1 METIGKNITYYRV
14 KKGLSQDDLAR
25 LLSVSKDLVV
35 AWEKDER
42 EPSSLQIEKIAA
54 LFRINKEDILSKKT
68 YEKIIPVYSSTSSKG
83 KYVGTCSRCGKTIYS
98 NSKYGMG
105 EVKEEYGFLSTSIV
119 YEYDSKKN
127 DGKKYFCED
136 CCKEIEAINKQ
147 NAKKELLEEKK
158 NIKKSLI
165 ASLLLGFVFLSLCVA
180 ASVVVYFL
188 FNERLTSYLI
198 CAGSLILGYFV
209 FSLSYTFFLK
219 RNWIHNSIC
228 SFAKATFIKFPKK
241 IMDNDGLDVLKT
253 GFVKAIF
260 LAVNYLI
267 DSVLLLA
274 YTLLLGFIC
283 IFYWPKAKNDAVS
296 YLNNKGEEI

>member
-1 METIGKNITYYRV
+1 METLGRNIAYYRV
-14 KKGLSQDDLAR
+14 KKGLNQDDLAR
-25 LLSVSKDLVV
+25 LLSVSKDLVI

-42 EPSSLQIEKIAA
+42 EPSSLQIDKIVS
-54 LFRINKEDILSKKT
+54 LFRISKEDILSKKEH
-68 YEKIIPVYSSTSSKG
+68 EKIIPVYSPSSKG

-147 NAKKELLEEKK
+147 NAKRELLEEKK
-158 NIKKSLI
+158 NIKKALM
-165 ASLLLGFVFLSLCVA
+165 ASLLMGFVFLSLTVA
-180 ASVVVYFL
+180 AAVIIYFIL
-188 FNERLTSYLI
+188 NEKLISYLVT
-198 CAGSLILGYFV
+198 AGSIVVGYYV
-209 FSLSYTFFLK
+209 FSIFYTGLLK
-219 RNWIHNSIC
+219 GNWIHNSIC
-228 SFAKATFIKFPKK
+228 SFARGAFIKFPKK
-241 IMDNDGLDVLKT
+241 IQDNDGLDVLKT

-267 DSVLLLA
+267 DSVALIVYILF
-274 YTLLLGFIC
+274 LGVIAM
-283 IFYWPKAKNDAVS
+283 FYWPKAK
-296 YLNNKGEEI
+296 LNALSFIYNKEKEI